1 MKYFIDTCVWRDFYE
16 NRKSFLGRNLGKEAV
31 FLFQKIITEKSM
43 ILFSESLIDE
53 LKISYSIF
61 EIEQMFDMLS
71 LIGVLK
77 RIEITQNEFTEAKLL
92 SKSRKLPFVD
102 CLNAIQARNHDA
114 ILISQDKHILRN
126 LKDIVI
132 SRRPSEVT

>member
-102 CLNAIQARNHDA
+102 CLNAIQARNHKA
-114 ILISQDKHILRN
+114 IMISQDTHFIEDLA
-126 LKDIVI
+126 DITKTVKPEQI
-132 SRRPSEVT
+132 N